1 MIFKKKNLN
10 AGIFYKVDPGL
21 DPDHLKKRT
30 LCLRKGGH
38 YRKVH
43 CMSQKINFDKTEG
56 ADFKYDNSFSK
67 F

>member
-1 MIFKKKNLN
+1 M
-10 AGIFYKVDPGL
+10 FYKVDPDL